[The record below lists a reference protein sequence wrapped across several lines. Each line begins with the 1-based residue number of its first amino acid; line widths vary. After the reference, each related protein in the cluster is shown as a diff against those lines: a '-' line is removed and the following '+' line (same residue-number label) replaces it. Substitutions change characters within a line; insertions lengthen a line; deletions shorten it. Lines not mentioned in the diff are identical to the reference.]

1 MAPNQSLILSK
12 NPTGLPIPGID
23 LTVKTEELDLDAELE
38 DGSVLLQTV
47 YLSYDPF
54 M

>member
-1 MAPNQSLILSK
+1 MAPNQSLILAK
-12 NPTGLPIPGID
+12 NPTGVPVPGED
-23 LTVKTEELDLDAELE
+23 LVVTTEELDLDAELE
-38 DGSVLLQTV
+38 DGSILLKTL